1 MSTSGC
7 ILKKKDEYNIENM
20 IKDIKTSIVN
30 SKLYMRG
37 DEIVNYPNGSF
48 DYFNIG
54 IFDKIGFNLNSDDF
68 GNEEVS
74 QGQSVSFYV
83 CSINEKFH
91 GDDEFDWVSKGDKLY
106 TVAYIENII
115 DNEELAFRFIYE
127 YLKLNPQDYFWVED
141 DWVYTLKDLERL
153 SKLPFDEYWCY
164 KNPNIE

>member
-20 IKDIKTSIVN
+20 IKDVRMSITKAN
-30 SKLYMRG
+30 LYMNDG
-37 DEIVNYPNGSF
+37 FTVSKDDGTI

-54 IFDKIGFNLNSDDF
+54 IFDEIGFNLDPDDF
-68 GNEEVS
+68 GNEEVD
-74 QGQSVSFYV
+74 QGQSVSFYIESV
-83 CSINEKFH
+83 EEYA
-91 GDDEFDWVSKGDKLY
+91 DDQAFDWVSKGDKLC
-106 TVAYIENII
+106 TVAYIENIRY
-115 DNEELAFRFIYE
+115 NEELAFRFIYE

-141 DWVYTLKDLERL
+141 DWVYTLKDFERL